1 MDDDESTAE
10 TATGRDVAVGLIAR
24 GDASRRRSLAHAR
37 DAANEALRAAHDASR
52 LSSIQTQVT
61 QVTKAVQCSVVALR
75 GDKDHGSNTSTRV
88 SVMPD
93 SGGVEAVQ
101 PVVEFLPVV
110 HTSGAGA
117 GAGNKLGMPTMTDA
131 DGSVPT
137 GQPFACPMPSYT
149 TMTGLDPDIQPDDN
163 LFAVDKSS
171 RAKPPSRNDGTAGEA
186 PAVGSAVSSPAPSDL
201 SDLESQLETLAAD
214 NAREHEALVRYC
226 LGARHGGDTP
236 TSVSR

>member
-1 MDDDESTAE
+1 MGEDESTAE
-10 TATGRDVAVGLIAR
+10 TATRRDVAVGLIAR

-61 QVTKAVQCSVVALR
+61 KAVQCSVVVLR
-75 GDKDHGSNTSTRV
+75 GDMDHGSNTGTRV
-88 SVMPD
+88 SVIPG
-93 SGGVEAVQ
+93 SGGGEAVQ
-101 PVVEFLPVV
+101 PVVETLPVV

-117 GAGNKLGMPTMTDA
+117 GAGNKRDMPTMTDS

-137 GQPFACPMPSYT
+137 GQRFACPMPSYT

-171 RAKPPSRNDGTAGEA
+171 RAKLPSRNDGTTGEA

-226 LGARHGGDTP
+226 LGAWHGGDTP